1 MWQRVRES
9 KSPTVVCLLCRE
21 VEASSW
27 EPGNL
32 GGVVL
37 SCGKHLSKNVHIISN
52 RLWSAGLTHNA
63 PGDFTCPK
71 EESKKRRD
79 KSHAFLTF
87 TYTRAQQR
95 SVRHRMQKQSVA
107 DDNTETAGSNKH
119 SAAAGSGA
127 ATYLN
132 EVCLDLHPC
141 DVVLNCPVFMD
152 LLQVF
157 ALKSPETNINLAPRN
172 GATVTAKHPLWF
184 VSMLPLIYL
193 NAANFRLF
201 LPTIPCGGCDTSCQ
215 DNVDSACPGSSMTV
229 STATV
234 TMVPHHDVCVFQV
247 EALSLLPSA
256 DNPLPRVVVEKDVYR
271 RALHAGITT
280 QLGSEVEDRQYQ
292 LDMRGLSLSTG
303 KDYNDQ
309 SNNNYTASQKV

>member
-1 MWQRVRES
+1 M
-9 KSPTVVCLLCRE
+9 
-21 VEASSW
+21 
-27 EPGNL
+27 

-37 SCGKHLSKNVHIISN
+37 SCGKHLSQNVHVISN

-63 PGDFTCPK
+63 PGDFACAK
-71 EESKKRRD
+71 DESKKRRD

-95 SVRHRMQKQSVA
+95 NVRHRMQKHSVA
-107 DDNTETAGSNKH
+107 DDNGDTADGNKH
-119 SAAAGSGA
+119 GAAVGTSG

-141 DVVLNCPVFMD
+141 DVVLNCPVFVD

-157 ALKSPETNINLAPRN
+157 VLKAPETAVGSSTPPQDGTTI
-172 GATVTAKHPLWF
+172 TTEHPLWF
-184 VSMLPLIYL
+184 ISMLPLIYL

-201 LPTIPCGGCDTSCQ
+201 LPTIPCSSCDITSSQ
-215 DNVDSACPGSSMTV
+215 DNVDSACPSSSV
-229 STATV
+229 ATV
-234 TMVPHHDVCVFQV
+234 AMMPRHDMCVFQV
-247 EALSLLPSA
+247 EALSLLPNA
-256 DNPLPRVVVEKDVYR
+256 DNPLPRVVVEKDIYR
-271 RALHAGITT
+271 RALHAGITS

-303 KDYNDQ
+303 KDN
-309 SNNNYTASQKV
+309 TTHTPR